1 MVSENLHHLTGRYRG
16 YAGAGWSS
24 LTGKDVRQIGR
35 QQGVAGQV
43 FETLPGKARLTKK
56 KGLL

>member
-1 MVSENLHHLTGRYRG
+1 MVSENLHHLMGRYRG

-43 FETLPGKARLTKK
+43 FETLPGKAR
-56 KGLL
+56 